1 MSLPHCRGTDEIRW
15 AGRGHMGVTKAMA
28 TGERLVLARL
38 AAQRAGRAATA
49 RVLRSTGLKNW
60 LAPSVADE
68 LLIVP
73 QDLRTPDPSFLVEI
87 AAHQFGLAGAVA
99 NLGGLSP
106 FAVPPPT
113 VAWARDLHGFS
124 WLRHLRVAANDEDAQ
139 EAAQAFVLS
148 WLDLG
153 KSTGMAFEPRV
164 VARRVISW
172 ISHADLLLE
181 GSSARAYALTAD
193 SLGSQIQLLAAMR
206 HTAPPGPS
214 RLLCLTALVF
224 AGLCVAGHD
233 RRHGRTEKA
242 FMAELDHQVLPDG
255 GHASRNPA
263 VVVDLLLDLLPLRQ
277 CYVARHI
284 PPPAALLAAI
294 DRMIAFLKYVRRGD
308 GALARFNGTGRT
320 EADALATVI
329 GYAEPDETELEA
341 ALESGYRRLQRKKS
355 IVLMDAGP
363 PPPLAFSGQAHAGCL
378 SFEMSYG
385 SQPVLINAGAPAP
398 TQDTLRAM
406 ARATVSHNTLCL
418 STTSSSRLVPLDGTQ
433 PQTALQL
440 PAEVLSTLVDRNG
453 TLILEAWHD
462 GYLDQFGLLHA
473 RCLVLSQDG
482 ERLDGVDR
490 LEPPSGVLRTR
501 HDLPFSIHF
510 HTPPETVCRLGQA
523 PETAEIQIEPLSCWR
538 LTAAGAR
545 LSIEESTDLVHLSG
559 PRRSMQIVLR
569 GACPGETTVTWSLE
583 HIRLGGA

>member
-1 MSLPHCRGTDEIRW
+1 MT
-15 AGRGHMGVTKAMA
+15 

-60 LAPSVADE
+60 LSPSVADE
-68 LLIVP
+68 FLIVP

-87 AAHQFGLAGAVA
+87 AAYQFGLAGAVA
-99 NLGGLSP
+99 NLSGLSP

-113 VAWARDLHGFS
+113 MAWARDLHGFS
-124 WLRHLRVAANDEDAQ
+124 WLRHLRVAASDEDAQ

-148 WLDLG
+148 WASLG
-153 KSTGMAFEPRV
+153 KPSTVAFEPQV

-181 GSSARAYALTAD
+181 GSDARAYATIAD
-193 SLGSQIQLLAAMR
+193 SLGAQIQLLAAVR
-206 HTAPPGPS
+206 HTAPPGPP
-214 RLLCLTALVF
+214 RLLCLSALVL

-233 RRHGRTEKA
+233 RRRDRTEKA
-242 FMAELDHQVLPDG
+242 FLAELDHQILPDG

-320 EADALATVI
+320 EADALATVL
-329 GYAEPDETELEA
+329 GYAEPDEPELEA
-341 ALESGYRRLQRKKS
+341 ASDSGYRRLQRKS
-355 IVLMDAGP
+355 TIILMDTGP

-385 SQPVLINAGAPAP
+385 SQPLLVNAGVPA
-398 TQDTLRAM
+398 TMQDMPRTT

-418 STTSSSRLVPLDGTQ
+418 NTTSSSRLVALEGTQ
-433 PQTALQL
+433 SQSALQM
-440 PAEVLSTLVDRNG
+440 PSEVYSSLTERDGSLV
-453 TLILEAWHD
+453 LEAWHD

-501 HDLPFSIHF
+501 QDLPFSIQF
-510 HTPPETVCRLGQA
+510 RAAPEAICRLGEA
-523 PETAEIQIEPLSCWR
+523 PDTAEIQIGPHSCWR

-545 LSIEESTDLVHLSG
+545 LSVEESVDLVHLSG
-559 PRRSMQIVLR
+559 PRRSMQVVLR
-569 GACPGETTVTWSLE
+569 GACPGESTVTWSLE
-583 HIRLGGA
+583 HVQAGSLA

>member
-1 MSLPHCRGTDEIRW
+1 
-15 AGRGHMGVTKAMA
+15 MA

-60 LAPSVADE
+60 LAPSIADE
-68 LLIVP
+68 FLIVP
-73 QDLRTPDPSFLVEI
+73 QDLRTPDPSFLIEI

-113 VAWARDLHGFS
+113 TAWAHELHGFN

-148 WLDLG
+148 WLELS
-153 KSTGMAFEPRV
+153 KASPVAFEPQV
-164 VARRVISW
+164 VARRIISW

-181 GSSARAYALTAD
+181 GSSARTYTLTAD
-193 SLGSQIQLLAAMR
+193 SLGAEIQLLAATR
-206 HTAPPGPS
+206 NTAPSGPS
-214 RLLCLTALVF
+214 RLLCLIALLF
-224 AGLCVAGHD
+224 ASLCVAGHD
-233 RRHGRTEKA
+233 RRHARLEKA
-242 FMAELDHQVLPDG
+242 FLAELDHQVLPDG
-255 GHASRNPA
+255 GHASRNPSI
-263 VVVDLLLDLLPLRQ
+263 VIDLLLDLLPLRQ

-284 PPPAALLAAI
+284 ALPDTLLDAI
-294 DRMIAFLKYVRRGD
+294 GRMIAYLKFMRRGD

-320 EADALATVI
+320 EVDALATVL
-329 GYAEPDETELEA
+329 GYEEQEDPETGEKEPEAEFDPRPG
-341 ALESGYRRLQRKKS
+341 SGYQRLQRETT
-355 IVLMDAGP
+355 IVLVDVGP

-378 SFEMSYG
+378 SFELSYG
-385 SQPVLINAGAPAP
+385 AQPLLVNVGAPAA
-398 TQDTLRAM
+398 TQEASWAM

-418 STTSSSRLVPLDGTQ
+418 NNTSSSRLVSLDGTQ
-433 PQTALQL
+433 APPALQL
-440 PAEVLSTLVDRNG
+440 PDEVLSSLVERDG
-453 TLILEAWHD
+453 SLILEAWHD
-462 GYLDQFGLLHA
+462 GYLGPFRLLHA

-501 HDLPFSIHF
+501 QDLPFSIHF
-510 HTPPETVCRLGQA
+510 HVPSEAICHLGHI
-523 PETAEIQIEPLSCWR
+523 PETAEIQIEPHSHWR

-545 LSIEESTDLVHLSG
+545 LSVEASTDLAHLSS

-583 HIRLGGA
+583 HIRSDPA